1 MIGSVT
7 GLLFDAGSCCGPMG
21 GWGWM
26 GMTLG
31 WVGVAGV
38 LAFALRAWQRPSGAS
53 RSETAPLEL
62 LAARFAAGEISE
74 EEYERRRSVLMDR

>member
-1 MIGSVT
+1 MIGTVSR
-7 GLLFDAGSCCGPMG
+7 LLFDAGSCCGPMG

-31 WVGVAGV
+31 WVAVAGV
-38 LAFALRAWQRPSGAS
+38 IAFALRAWQRPSDPS
-53 RSETAPLEL
+53 RGESAPLEL

-74 EEYERRRSVLMDR
+74 EEYERRRAVLTNR

>member
-1 MIGSVT
+1 MIGTVSR
-7 GLLFDAGSCCGPMG
+7 LLLDGGSCCGPMG

-31 WVGVAGV
+31 WVAAAGV
-38 LAFALRAWQRPSGAS
+38 IALALRAWQRPSDAS
-53 RSETAPLEL
+53 RSEPTPLEL

-74 EEYERRRSVLMDR
+74 EEYERRRSVLMNR